1 MVVSLSCVTRINFT
15 SAASFIGA
23 LWNILGTY
31 LLDFNWHRYYVYVV
45 HAHGALA
52 FNPFEHALSCS
63 L

>member
-1 MVVSLSCVTRINFT
+1 
-15 SAASFIGA
+15 

>member
-1 MVVSLSCVTRINFT
+1 
-15 SAASFIGA
+15 

-63 L
+63 LCRSLTSLMVLLFFC